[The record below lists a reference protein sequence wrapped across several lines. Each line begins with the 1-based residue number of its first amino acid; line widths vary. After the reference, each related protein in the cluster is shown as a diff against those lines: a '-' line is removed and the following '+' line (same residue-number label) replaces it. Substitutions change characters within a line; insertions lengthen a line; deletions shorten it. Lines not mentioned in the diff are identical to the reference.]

1 MYEFFVGDSRIDKS
15 LKETLEQ
22 LKNVETERLIE
33 IQYQP
38 QARFKVQP
46 VTRCT
51 SSMPGNC

>member
-1 MYEFFVGDSRIDKS
+1 MKDV
-15 LKETLEQ
+15 Q
-22 LKNVETERLIE
+22 TEKLIE

-51 SSMPGNC
+51 SSMPGEFHCMCIVNCCMYTA